1 MTNIIINERGI
12 VIMEKLQ
19 LFNNIEISVENNVQ
33 YVNCVQNT

>member
-12 VIMEKLQ
+12 VIMEELQ
-19 LFNNIEISVENNVQ
+19 LFNNIKIFVENNVQ

>member
-12 VIMEKLQ
+12 VIMGKLQ